1 MATMDSIAP
10 PLTIA
15 SKNEKLRGRKYLVD
29 FLLEKIKNEY
39 QNVSDFFVRNFL
51 TKYHTAGHG

>member
-1 MATMDSIAP
+1 MDSIAP